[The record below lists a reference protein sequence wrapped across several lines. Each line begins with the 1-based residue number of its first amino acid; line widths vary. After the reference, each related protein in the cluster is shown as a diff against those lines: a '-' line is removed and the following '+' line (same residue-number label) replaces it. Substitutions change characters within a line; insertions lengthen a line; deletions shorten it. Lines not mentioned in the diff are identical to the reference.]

1 MALAVGVLVGGALQF
16 FMQVPALVRRGMR
29 FRFRPSLRIPG
40 VRTRGTLDA
49 AGVSRRGALSN

>member
-29 FRFRPSLRIPG
+29 FRFRPRCSEGCEPS
-40 VRTRGTLDA
+40 A
-49 AGVSRRGALSN
+49 S